1 MLYTRDSA
9 LEGLL
14 HLTIPNKEPWQR
26 EISAPTIAGD
36 SKTEFMRFHFYA
48 PHMCATPYF
57 PISLELN
64 HPLTMV
70 VISREPS
77 DNNLPSLWHNA
88 CEDYGRETGI
98 SLTEKRFPK
107 VQGPE
112 DLSRQ
117 LESEKD
123 NFEDFRMK
131 KRPLLHAMQM
141 VMAPFESWGDLIA
154 GAVAAAF
161 PPASSI
167 MGAMLLLVRAA
178 RRVSDAFNGILD
190 LFHKLGNF
198 ALRLDSYKGIT
209 LSEGMKTIIVKVLV
223 NSLRV
228 CAASQKLLSQGSLK
242 ARLSKWAKN
251 IFVND
256 TSISFLLGEI
266 EELTSQ
272 EHMMV
277 SAHGLNLTH
286 QALRNTEELLNRDDD
301 RKDRERLEMVKAALD
316 PVSASG
322 QVFSSITQNR
332 IPGSGSWVEDR
343 LRSWWQGSQPL
354 LWLHGGPGV
363 GKSHLASKI
372 ITELSNESSVT
383 PAPMVAS
390 FFYKNNDVDLRSL
403 NKALRTIAWQ
413 LATQQSSFA
422 VHAEE
427 FCMKEDPGNN
437 YVLWEKLF
445 LNYFTEVPSAT
456 TACLVIDGIDEADAE
471 EQEVLF
477 SLLEKGFLAED
488 DISRTF
494 PLRIVLLSRDSVRA
508 MLDEHSLDWIPEIE
522 VGNHENKDDLH
533 EYVSQKLQKTKLF
546 RGHPD
551 LLEETIT
558 EISQEAEGMWEWA
571 NLVIKSVLRC
581 RTKEQIRKV
590 IRTMPRGIS
599 AMLREEMQRL
609 SKELSEWEGL
619 SDDETSEREE
629 PASQIAQLNILLSF
643 VALAQKPLTVHQL
656 EIILEL
662 TLKEEFMNLQDD
674 IRTIYSSLFY
684 IRANDGEDDPDEDG
698 GVVTLRHS
706 SFYEFFRTS
715 AESGLIH
722 VNVDHAEANFLYV
735 SLYAINEWYTP
746 YSEKFM
752 GDLWGYARNFLPS
765 HLTRA
770 NPEKAGNLR
779 GDISTLLASLF
790 SFRNRKDKEWFLD
803 AISVRGVTA
812 YLPYLIG
819 EPSELGSYWLDTQ
832 DQDTANKRAEI
843 VLHWLLP
850 GQKQNFVDHARE
862 SAVASDACPFT
873 VLLSFLVTRWSKL
886 WLEPEE
892 IKHNDALPD
901 IVPAIL
907 TVYNAMKRGIK
918 ESGADGIIPKVS
930 DVLWDHREP
939 SSVLVPAQSQNLQQT
954 PMWHARVAQ
963 SLMKHCHVQAL
974 EHFQISLDR
983 NQTTS
988 TFSDESLFVIHRDMA
1003 RAYTE
1008 VGMHEEALKHLE
1020 LSESLWSTFVGDE
1033 DPDADGDINRL
1044 LNKAEMKHRAN
1055 LTDDA
1060 IATAE
1065 EAWNLFLEHRSE
1077 NRDNEFLPFF
1087 TTFLVLNQPHRLR
1100 SVFDLA
1106 FIHFEKT
1113 AGSSRGMSMDF
1124 ERLILRC
1131 CILGPFMMY
1140 RVIHYALTRN
1150 DHNYLDVIARVLKK
1164 VDTESDYPVEI
1175 KYRLATVLFEKG
1187 QRDAAV
1193 QGWYEVVSLS
1203 VSSEM
1208 WDKGPR
1214 MRAMSKLAALCLD
1227 DADIPSCERPPLIL
1241 KENSELDDICL
1252 VLSSWLRDRGDT
1264 ANARDAL
1271 RWCVKECIS
1280 LLSDDDPSNDI
1291 DAYIRLFGVFL
1302 AVTDSDE
1309 DLEAALYLIKQET
1322 EPRTSVAR
1330 NRIGATK
1337 LSDDDVQLEVSDA
1350 LQNVQLTDDED
1361 QCLDAGTG
1369 DEDDD
1374 NIDDAL
1380 NLYADTVYD
1389 RCTDCSGC
1397 KRGTGTMQHWY
1408 FCRSCAFSTICRQC
1422 YRQCESGDL
1431 SKIPDVCNP
1440 EHKFFYTGRLLRPSE
1455 RVPKGM
1461 VPFISSD
1468 GEKQIIWIEE
1478 WKDRLAEKWET
1489 ADFAFAG
1496 GLSAWCMRV
1505 LPEPQRTRW
1514 ATFFQT

>member
-1 MLYTRDSA
+1 
-9 LEGLL
+9 
-14 HLTIPNKEPWQR
+14 
-26 EISAPTIAGD
+26 
-36 SKTEFMRFHFYA
+36 
-48 PHMCATPYF
+48 
-57 PISLELN
+57 
-64 HPLTMV
+64 MV
-70 VISREPS
+70 VAAREPS
-77 DNNLPSLWHNA
+77 DSSLPSLWHSA

-98 SLTEKRFPK
+98 LLTEERFPK

-198 ALRLDSYKGIT
+198 TLRLDSYKGVT

-251 IFVND
+251 IFVDD
-256 TSISFLLGEI
+256 TSISSLLSELA
-266 EELTSQ
+266 ELTSQ

-286 QALRNTEELLNRDDD
+286 QALKNTEELFNRDDD
-301 RKDRERLEMVKAALD
+301 KKDRERLKM
-316 PVSASG
+316 
-322 QVFSSITQNR
+322 NR

-372 ITELSNESSVT
+372 ITELSNESSAT
-383 PAPMVAS
+383 PAPLVAS

-422 VHAEE
+422 VHTEE

-445 LNYFTEVPSAT
+445 LNYFTDVPSAT
-456 TACLVIDGIDEADAE
+456 TACLVIDGIDEAETE

-488 DISRTF
+488 DISRAF
-494 PLRIVLLSRDSVRA
+494 PLRIVLLSRDSVRSL
-508 MLDEHSLDWIPEIE
+508 LDEHSFNWIPEIE

-590 IRTMPRGIS
+590 VRTMPRGIS
-599 AMLREEMQRL
+599 AMLREELQRL
-609 SKELSEWEGL
+609 SKELSEWEEL
-619 SDDETSEREE
+619 FNDETSEREE

-662 TLKEEFMNLQDD
+662 TLKEGFMNLQDD

-684 IRANDGEDDPDEDG
+684 IRAIDDEDDPYEDG
-698 GVVTLRHS
+698 GIVTLRHS
-706 SFYEFFRTS
+706 SFYEFFRMS

-722 VNVDHAEANFLYV
+722 VNVDQAEANFLYV
-735 SLYAINEWYTP
+735 SLYALNEWSTP
-746 YSEKFM
+746 YSEKFI
-752 GDLWGYARNFLPS
+752 GALWVYARNFLPS

-779 GDISTLLASLF
+779 EDISTLLASLF
-790 SFRNRKDKEWFLD
+790 SNRKVKEWFLD
-803 AISVRGVTA
+803 EMFVRGIIA
-812 YLPYLIG
+812 YSPYLTC
-819 EPSELGSYWLDTQ
+819 EPSELGSYWLDAQ
-832 DQDTANKRAEI
+832 DQDTANKRAEV

-850 GQKQNFVDHARE
+850 GQKQSFVDHDRA
-862 SAVASDACPFT
+862 SAVASDAWPFT
-873 VLLSFLVTRWSKL
+873 VLLSPLVTHWSKL
-886 WLEPEE
+886 WLEPDE
-892 IKHNDALPD
+892 IKHNDGLTD
-901 IVPAIL
+901 IAPAIL
-907 TVYNAMKRGIK
+907 TVYDAMKRGIK
-918 ESGADGIIPKVS
+918 ESGADG
-930 DVLWDHREP
+930 LYQREP
-939 SSVLVPAQSQNLQQT
+939 SSVLIPAQSHNLQQT

-963 SLMKHCHVQAL
+963 SLMKHCYVQAL
-974 EHFQISLDR
+974 EHFQISLDG
-983 NQTTS
+983 NHSTP
-988 TFSDESLFVIHRDMA
+988 TFSDQSLFVIHRDIA
-1003 RAYTE
+1003 RACTE

-1020 LSESLWSTFVGDE
+1020 LSESLWSTFAGDR

-1044 LNKAEMKHRAN
+1044 LNKAQIKHHAN

-1060 IATAE
+1060 IAITE
-1065 EAWNLFLEHRSE
+1065 EAWNLLLENRSE
-1077 NRDNEFLPFF
+1077 NRDDEFLPFF
-1087 TTFLVLNQPHRLR
+1087 KIFLELNQPHRLR

-1106 FIHFEKT
+1106 FTHFEET
-1113 AGSSRGMSMDF
+1113 AGSRSMSLNF
-1124 ERLILRC
+1124 ERF
-1131 CILGPFMMY
+1131 ILGCCVVRPFIMY
-1140 RVIHYALTRN
+1140 RVIHYALTRY
-1150 DHNYLDVIARVLKK
+1150 DQNYLDVIAGVLKK

-1175 KYRLATVLFEKG
+1175 KYFLATVLFEKG

-1203 VSSEM
+1203 VSSES

-1227 DADIPSCERPPLIL
+1227 DADIPFCERPPLVL
-1241 KENSELDDICL
+1241 NENSELDDICL
-1252 VLSSWLRDRGDT
+1252 VLSSWNRDRGDI

-1291 DAYIRLFGVFL
+1291 DAYMRLFRVFL

-1309 DLEAALYLIKQET
+1309 DLGAALYLIKQEP
-1322 EPRTSVAR
+1322 EPRSSVAR
-1330 NRIGATK
+1330 NRTGATK

-1350 LQNVQLTDDED
+1350 LQNVQLTDGED
-1361 QCLDAGTG
+1361 QCLNAGT
-1369 DEDDD
+1369 DDD
-1374 NIDDAL
+1374 IDDAL
-1380 NLYADTVYD
+1380 YADIVYD

-1397 KRGTGTMQHWY
+1397 KREIGTMQHWY
-1408 FCRSCAFSTICRQC
+1408 FCRSCVFSTICRRC

-1431 SKIPDVCNP
+1431 SKIPGICDP
-1440 EHKFFYTGRLLRPSE
+1440 EHKFFYTGPLLRPSG
-1455 RVPKGM
+1455 RLPKGM
-1461 VPFISSD
+1461 VPLVSPD

-1489 ADFAFAG
+1489 AEFAFAG

-1514 ATFFQT
+1514 ATFFQI

>member
-1 MLYTRDSA
+1 
-9 LEGLL
+9 
-14 HLTIPNKEPWQR
+14 
-26 EISAPTIAGD
+26 
-36 SKTEFMRFHFYA
+36 
-48 PHMCATPYF
+48 
-57 PISLELN
+57 
-64 HPLTMV
+64 MV
-70 VISREPS
+70 VTTREPS
-77 DNNLPSLWHNA
+77 DSSLSSLWHSA
-88 CEDYGRETGI
+88 CVDYGRETGV
-98 SLTEKRFPK
+98 SLEKRFPK

-112 DLSRQ
+112 DLSHQ

-123 NFEDFRMK
+123 HFEDFRMK

-209 LSEGMKTIIVKVLV
+209 LSEGMKIIIVKVLV

-251 IFVND
+251 ILVED
-256 TSISFLLGEI
+256 TSISSLLDELD
-266 EELTSQ
+266 ELTSQ

-286 QALRNTEELLNRDDD
+286 QALRNTEELLNRDDH
-301 RKDRERLEMVKAALD
+301 RKDRERLERVKASLD

-372 ITELSNESSVT
+372 ITELSNESFAT
-383 PAPMVAS
+383 PAPVVAS

-403 NKALRTIAWQ
+403 NKALRAIAWQ

-422 VHAEE
+422 VHVEE

-445 LNYFTEVPSAT
+445 LNYFTDVPSAT
-456 TACLVIDGIDEADAE
+456 TACLVIDGIDEAETE

-488 DISRTF
+488 DITRTF
-494 PLRIVLLSRDSVRA
+494 PLRIVLLSRDSVRS
-508 MLDEHSLDWIPEIE
+508 MLDEHSLSWIPEIE

-551 LLEETIT
+551 LLKETIT

-590 IRTMPRGIS
+590 VRTMPRGIS
-599 AMLREEMQRL
+599 AMLREELQRL
-609 SKELSEWEGL
+609 SKELSEWEEF
-619 SDDETSEREE
+619 SDDEISERKE

-643 VALAQKPLTVHQL
+643 VALAQKPLTVQQL

-662 TLKEEFMNLQDD
+662 TLKEEFLNLQDD

-684 IRANDGEDDPDEDG
+684 IRADDDEDDPEEDG

-715 AESGLIH
+715 AESRLIH
-722 VNVDHAEANFLYV
+722 VNVDQAEVNFLYV
-735 SLYAINEWYTP
+735 FLYAINEWYTP
-746 YSEKFM
+746 CSEKFM
-752 GDLWGYARNFLPS
+752 GVLWGYAKNFLPS

-790 SFRNRKDKEWFLD
+790 SFRNRTDKEWFLD
-803 AISVRGVTA
+803 DLVVRGITA
-812 YLPYLIG
+812 YSPYLTC
-819 EPSELGSYWLDTQ
+819 EPSELGSYWLDAE
-832 DQDTANKRAEI
+832 DQDTANERADV
-843 VLHWLLP
+843 VLRWLLP
-850 GQKQNFVDHARE
+850 GQKQSFVDHARA

-873 VLLSFLVTRWSKL
+873 VLLSHLVTRWSKL
-886 WLEPEE
+886 WLDPEE
-892 IKHNDALPD
+892 IKHNDGLPD
-901 IVPAIL
+901 IAPAIL
-907 TVYNAMKRGIK
+907 TVYDAMKRGIK
-918 ESGADGIIPKVS
+918 ESGADGLIPKVS
-930 DVLWDHREP
+930 DVMWDHREP
-939 SSVLVPAQSQNLQQT
+939 SSVLIPAQSQNLQQT

-963 SLMKHCHVQAL
+963 SLMKHCYAQAL
-974 EHFQISLDR
+974 EHFQISLDG
-983 NQTTS
+983 NHSTP
-988 TFSDESLFVIHRDMA
+988 TFSDQSLFVIHRDMA
-1003 RAYTE
+1003 RACTE
-1008 VGMHEEALKHLE
+1008 VAMHEKALKHLE
-1020 LSESLWSTFVGDE
+1020 LSESLWSTFAGNGDAG
-1033 DPDADGDINRL
+1033 DYDAVNRL
-1044 LNKAEMKHRAN
+1044 LNKAQVKHHAK

-1060 IATAE
+1060 IAITE
-1065 EAWNLFLEHRSE
+1065 EAWNLLLGDRSQ
-1077 NRDNEFLPFF
+1077 NRQNEFLPFF
-1087 TTFLVLNQPHRLR
+1087 QIFLELDQPHRLR

-1106 FIHFEKT
+1106 FTHFEDT
-1113 AGSSRGMSMDF
+1113 AGSGSTSMNF
-1124 ERLILRC
+1124 ERFILDC
-1131 CILGPFMMY
+1131 CVMRHFMMY
-1140 RVIHYALTRN
+1140 RVIHYALTRS
-1150 DHNYLDVIARVLKK
+1150 DQNYLDVIAGVRKK
-1164 VDTESDYPVEI
+1164 VDTESEYPVGI
-1175 KYRLATVLFEKG
+1175 KYLLATVLFEKG
-1187 QRDAAV
+1187 QKDAAV

-1203 VSSEM
+1203 VSSES

-1214 MRAMSKLAALCLD
+1214 MRAMSKLVALCLD
-1227 DADIPSCERPPLIL
+1227 DTDIAFCERPPLIL

-1252 VLSSWLRDRGDT
+1252 VLSSWLRDRGDI

-1291 DAYIRLFGVFL
+1291 DAYMRLFRVFL

-1309 DLEAALYLIKQET
+1309 DLGAALYLIKQE
-1322 EPRTSVAR
+1322 P
-1330 NRIGATK
+1330 
-1337 LSDDDVQLEVSDA
+1337 A
-1350 LQNVQLTDDED
+1350 LQNVQLTDGEDE
-1361 QCLDAGTG
+1361 CLDAGI
-1369 DEDDD
+1369 DDD
-1374 NIDDAL
+1374 DIDDAL
-1380 NLYADTVYD
+1380 YPDIVYD

-1397 KRGTGTMQHWY
+1397 KREIGTMQHWY
-1408 FCRSCAFSTICRQC
+1408 FCRSCAFSTVCRRC

-1431 SKIPDVCNP
+1431 SKIPGICDP
-1440 EHKFFYTGRLLRPSE
+1440 QHEFFYTGPPLPPSE
-1455 RVPKGM
+1455 RVPRGM
-1461 VPFISSD
+1461 VPLISPY
-1468 GEKQIIWIEE
+1468 GEVQIIWIEE
-1478 WKDRLAEKWET
+1478 WKDRLAEEWET
-1489 ADFAFAG
+1489 ADFALTG

-1514 ATFFQT
+1514 ATLFQT

>member
-1 MLYTRDSA
+1 
-9 LEGLL
+9 
-14 HLTIPNKEPWQR
+14 
-26 EISAPTIAGD
+26 
-36 SKTEFMRFHFYA
+36 
-48 PHMCATPYF
+48 
-57 PISLELN
+57 
-64 HPLTMV
+64 MV
-70 VISREPS
+70 VTAREPS
-77 DNNLPSLWHNA
+77 DSLPSLWHSA
-88 CEDYGRETGI
+88 CEDYGKETGI
-98 SLTEKRFPK
+98 SLTAERFPK

-178 RRVSDAFNGILD
+178 RRVSDVFNGILD

-256 TSISFLLGEI
+256 TSISSLLGEL

-301 RKDRERLEMVKAALD
+301 RKDRERMEMVKAALD

-372 ITELSNESSVT
+372 ITELSNESPVT

-390 FFYKNNDVDLRSL
+390 FFYKNNDADLRSL

-422 VHAEE
+422 VHTEE
-427 FCMKEDPGNN
+427 FCMKEDAGNN

-445 LNYFTEVPSAT
+445 LNYFTDVPSAT
-456 TACLVIDGIDEADAE
+456 TACLVIDGIDEADTE

-488 DISRTF
+488 NISRAV

-522 VGNHENKDDLH
+522 VGNQENKDDLH

-551 LLEETIT
+551 LLKETIS

-590 IRTMPRGIS
+590 VRTMPRGIS
-599 AMLREEMQRL
+599 AMLREELQRL

-619 SDDETSEREE
+619 SDDETSERAE
-629 PASQIAQLNILLSF
+629 PASQIEQLNILLSF
-643 VALAQKPLTVHQL
+643 VALAQKPLTVQQL

-662 TLKEEFMNLQDD
+662 TLKEEFMNLEDD

-684 IRANDGEDDPDEDG
+684 IRANDDEYDLDEDEDG
-698 GVVTLRHS
+698 RVVTLRHS

-715 AESGLIH
+715 AQSSGPIH
-722 VNVDHAEANFLYV
+722 VNVDQAEANFLYV
-735 SLYAINEWYTP
+735 LLYAMNEWYTP
-746 YSEKFM
+746 CSEKFM
-752 GDLWGYARNFLPS
+752 GELWVYAGSFLPS

-790 SFRNRKDKEWFLD
+790 SFSNRKDKEWFLD
-803 AISVRGVTA
+803 AITVRGITA
-812 YLPYLIG
+812 HTPYLIG
-819 EPSELGSYWLDTQ
+819 EPSELGSYWLDAQ

-850 GQKQNFVDHARE
+850 GQKQSFVDHARA

-892 IKHNDALPD
+892 IKYNDALPD
-901 IVPAIL
+901 IVPVIL

-918 ESGADGIIPKVS
+918 ESSADDITSKIS
-930 DVLWDHREP
+930 EVLWDHREP
-939 SSVLVPAQSQNLQQT
+939 SSVLIPAQSQNLQQT

-963 SLMKHCHVQAL
+963 SLMKHCYAQAL
-974 EHFQISLDR
+974 EHFQISLDG
-983 NQTTS
+983 NQSTS
-988 TFSDESLFVIHRDMA
+988 AFSGESLFVIHRDMA
-1003 RAYTE
+1003 RAYTK

-1033 DPDADGDINRL
+1033 DHDADDDINRL
-1044 LNKAEMKHRAN
+1044 LNKAQMKHRAN

-1060 IATAE
+1060 IATTE
-1065 EAWNLFLEHRSE
+1065 EAWNLFLEHKSE
-1077 NRDNEFLPFF
+1077 NRDYEFLPFF
-1087 TTFLVLNQPHRLR
+1087 MTFLELNQPHRLR

-1106 FIHFEKT
+1106 FTHFEET
-1113 AGSSRGMSMDF
+1113 ASISRSIPMDF
-1124 ERLILRC
+1124 EGLILRC
-1131 CILGPFMMY
+1131 CILRAFMMY
-1140 RVIHYALTRN
+1140 RVIHYALNRY
-1150 DHNYLDVIARVLKK
+1150 DQNYLDVIARVLKK
-1164 VDTESDYPVEI
+1164 VDAESDYPVEI

-1193 QGWYEVVSLS
+1193 QGWYEVVSS
-1203 VSSEM
+1203 VSSES
-1208 WDKGPR
+1208 WDRGPR
-1214 MRAMSKLAALCLD
+1214 MRAMSKLASLCLED
-1227 DADIPSCERPPLIL
+1227 VDIYFCEQPLIL
-1241 KENSELDDICL
+1241 KENSELNDICL
-1252 VLSSWLRDRGDT
+1252 VLSSWLRDRGDI
-1264 ANARDAL
+1264 ANARYAL

-1330 NRIGATK
+1330 NRTGTTK
-1337 LSDDDVQLEVSDA
+1337 LSDDDVQLEVSDE

-1361 QCLDAGTG
+1361 RFLDAGTG
-1369 DEDDD
+1369 GDD
-1374 NIDDAL
+1374 NNDIDDAL
-1380 NLYADTVYD
+1380 DLYSDTVYD

-1397 KRGTGTMQHWY
+1397 KRETGTMQYWY
-1408 FCRSCAFSTICRQC
+1408 FCRSCAFSTFCQQC

-1431 SKIPDVCNP
+1431 SKIPGICNP

-1461 VPFISSD
+1461 VPLVSSD
-1468 GEKQIIWIEE
+1468 GEKQIIWIEQ
-1478 WKDRLAEKWET
+1478 WKERLAEKWET

-1514 ATFFQT
+1514 ATFFQA

>member
-1 MLYTRDSA
+1 
-9 LEGLL
+9 
-14 HLTIPNKEPWQR
+14 
-26 EISAPTIAGD
+26 
-36 SKTEFMRFHFYA
+36 
-48 PHMCATPYF
+48 
-57 PISLELN
+57 
-64 HPLTMV
+64 MV
-70 VISREPS
+70 VTTREPS
-77 DNNLPSLWHNA
+77 DSSLSSLWHSA
-88 CEDYGRETGI
+88 CVDYGRETGV
-98 SLTEKRFPK
+98 SLEKRFPK

-112 DLSRQ
+112 DLSHQ

-123 NFEDFRMK
+123 HFEDFRMK

-209 LSEGMKTIIVKVLV
+209 LSEGMKIIIVKVLV

-251 IFVND
+251 MFVDD
-256 TSISFLLGEI
+256 TSISSLLGEL

-286 QALRNTEELLNRDDD
+286 QALRNTEELLNRDDH
-301 RKDRERLEMVKAALD
+301 RKDRERLERVKASLD

-322 QVFSSITQNR
+322 QVFASITQNR

-372 ITELSNESSVT
+372 ITELSNESFAT
-383 PAPMVAS
+383 PAPVVAS

-445 LNYFTEVPSAT
+445 LNYFTDVPSAT
-456 TACLVIDGIDEADAE
+456 TACLVIDGIDEAETE

-488 DISRTF
+488 DITRIF
-494 PLRIVLLSRDSVRA
+494 PLRIVLLSRDSVRS
-508 MLDEHSLDWIPEIE
+508 MLDEHSLSWIPEIE

-551 LLEETIT
+551 LLKETIT

-590 IRTMPRGIS
+590 VRTMPRGIS
-599 AMLREEMQRL
+599 AMLREELQRL
-609 SKELSEWEGL
+609 SKELSEWEEF
-619 SDDETSEREE
+619 SDDEISERKE

-643 VALAQKPLTVHQL
+643 VALAQKPLTVQQL

-662 TLKEEFMNLQDD
+662 TLKEEFLNLQDD

-684 IRANDGEDDPDEDG
+684 IRADDDEDDPEEDG

-715 AESGLIH
+715 AESRLIH
-722 VNVDHAEANFLYV
+722 VNVDQAEVNFLYV
-735 SLYAINEWYTP
+735 FLYAINEWYTP
-746 YSEKFM
+746 CSEKFM
-752 GDLWGYARNFLPS
+752 GVLWGYAKNFLPS

-790 SFRNRKDKEWFLD
+790 SFSNRTDKEWFLD
-803 AISVRGVTA
+803 DLVVRGITA
-812 YLPYLIG
+812 YSPYLTC
-819 EPSELGSYWLDTQ
+819 EPSELGSYWLDAE
-832 DQDTANKRAEI
+832 DQDTANERADV
-843 VLHWLLP
+843 VLRWLIP
-850 GQKQNFVDHARE
+850 GQKQSFVDHTRA

-873 VLLSFLVTRWSKL
+873 VLLSHLVTRWSKL
-886 WLEPEE
+886 WLDPEE
-892 IKHNDALPD
+892 IKHNDGLPD
-901 IVPAIL
+901 IAPAIL
-907 TVYNAMKRGIK
+907 TVYDAMKRGIK
-918 ESGADGIIPKVS
+918 ESGADGLISKVS
-930 DVLWDHREP
+930 DVMWDHREP
-939 SSVLVPAQSQNLQQT
+939 SSVLIPAQSQNLQQT

-963 SLMKHCHVQAL
+963 SLMKHCYAQAL
-974 EHFQISLDR
+974 EHFQISLDG
-983 NQTTS
+983 NHSTP
-988 TFSDESLFVIHRDMA
+988 TFSDQSLFVIHRDMA
-1003 RAYTE
+1003 RACTE
-1008 VGMHEEALKHLE
+1008 VAMHEEALKHLE
-1020 LSESLWSTFVGDE
+1020 LSESLWSTFAGNGDAG
-1033 DPDADGDINRL
+1033 DYDAVNRL
-1044 LNKAEMKHRAN
+1044 LNKAQKKHHAK

-1060 IATAE
+1060 IATTE
-1065 EAWNLFLEHRSE
+1065 EAWNLLLEDRSE
-1077 NRDNEFLPFF
+1077 YRDNDFLPFF
-1087 TTFLVLNQPHRLR
+1087 RIFLELNQPHRLR

-1106 FIHFEKT
+1106 FTHFEDT
-1113 AGSSRGMSMDF
+1113 AGSRSTSMDF
-1124 ERLILRC
+1124 ERFILDC
-1131 CILGPFMMY
+1131 CVRRHFMMY
-1140 RVIHYALTRN
+1140 RVIHYALTRS
-1150 DHNYLDVIARVLKK
+1150 DQNYLDVFAGVLKK
-1164 VDTESDYPVEI
+1164 VDTESESVQI
-1175 KYRLATVLFEKG
+1175 KYLLATVLFEKG

-1203 VSSEM
+1203 VSSES

-1214 MRAMSKLAALCLD
+1214 MRAMSKLVALCLD
-1227 DADIPSCERPPLIL
+1227 DADIPFCERPLIL
-1241 KENSELDDICL
+1241 KEDIELDDICL
-1252 VLSSWLRDRGDT
+1252 VLSSWLRDRGDI

-1280 LLSDDDPSNDI
+1280 LLSDDDPSNDM
-1291 DAYIRLFGVFL
+1291 DAYMRLFRVFL

-1309 DLEAALYLIKQET
+1309 DLGAALYLIKQET
-1322 EPRTSVAR
+1322 
-1330 NRIGATK
+1330 
-1337 LSDDDVQLEVSDA
+1337 A
-1350 LQNVQLTDDED
+1350 LQNVQLTDGED
-1361 QCLDAGTG
+1361 QCLDASI
-1369 DEDDD
+1369 DDD
-1374 NIDDAL
+1374 DGIDDAL
-1380 NLYADTVYD
+1380 YPDVIYD

-1397 KRGTGTMQHWY
+1397 KREIGNMQHWY
-1408 FCRSCAFSTICRQC
+1408 FCRSCAFSTVCRRC

-1431 SKIPDVCNP
+1431 SNIPGICDP
-1440 EHKFFYTGRLLRPSE
+1440 QHEFFYTGPPLPLSE

-1461 VPFISSD
+1461 VPLISPY
-1468 GEKQIIWIEE
+1468 GEVQIIWIEE
-1478 WKDRLAEKWET
+1478 WKDRLAEEWET
-1489 ADFAFAG
+1489 ADFALTG

-1514 ATFFQT
+1514 ATLFQT

>member
-1 MLYTRDSA
+1 
-9 LEGLL
+9 
-14 HLTIPNKEPWQR
+14 
-26 EISAPTIAGD
+26 
-36 SKTEFMRFHFYA
+36 
-48 PHMCATPYF
+48 
-57 PISLELN
+57 
-64 HPLTMV
+64 MV
-70 VISREPS
+70 VTAREPS
-77 DNNLPSLWHNA
+77 SSSLPSLWHSA

-98 SLTEKRFPK
+98 LLMEERFPK

-123 NFEDFRMK
+123 NFEDFRMR

-141 VMAPFESWGDLIA
+141 VMAPFESWGYLIA

-178 RRVSDAFNGILD
+178 RRVSDAFNGIFD

-198 ALRLDSYKGIT
+198 ALRLDSYKGVT
-209 LSEGMKTIIVKVLV
+209 LSDGMKTIIVKVLV
-223 NSLRV
+223 NFLRV

-242 ARLSKWAKN
+242 ARLSKWAKH
-251 IFVND
+251 IFVDD
-256 TSISFLLGEI
+256 TSISSLLGEL

-286 QALRNTEELLNRDDD
+286 QALRNTQELLNRDDD
-301 RKDRERLEMVKAALD
+301 RKDRERLEMVKAELG

-354 LWLHGGPGV
+354 LWIHGGPGV

-372 ITELSNESSVT
+372 ITELSNESSAT
-383 PAPMVAS
+383 PAPLVAS

-427 FCMKEDPGNN
+427 FCMKEDPGDN

-445 LNYFTEVPSAT
+445 LNYFTDVSSAT
-456 TACLVIDGIDEADAE
+456 PACLVIDGIDEAETE

-488 DISRTF
+488 DISRAF
-494 PLRIVLLSRDSVRA
+494 PLRIVLLSRDSVRS
-508 MLDEHSLDWIPEIE
+508 MLDEHSLNWIPEIE

-533 EYVSQKLQKTKLF
+533 EYVFQKLQKTKLF

-551 LLEETIT
+551 LLKETIT
-558 EISQEAEGMWEWA
+558 DISQEAEGMWEWA

-590 IRTMPRGIS
+590 VRTMPRGIS
-599 AMLREEMQRL
+599 AMLREELQRL
-609 SKELSEWEGL
+609 SKELSEWEEL
-619 SDDETSEREE
+619 SDDEISEREE

-684 IRANDGEDDPDEDG
+684 IRANEDNFDEDD

-715 AESGLIH
+715 AKSGLIH
-722 VNVDHAEANFLYV
+722 VDVDQAEANFLYV
-735 SLYAINEWYTP
+735 SLYALHEWYTP

-752 GDLWGYARNFLPS
+752 GGLRGYAKNFLPS

-779 GDISTLLASLF
+779 GDISTLLANLF
-790 SFRNRKDKEWFLD
+790 SFNNRKYKEWFLD
-803 AISVRGVTA
+803 ELVVRGITE
-812 YLPYLIG
+812 YSPYLRC
-819 EPSELGSYWLDTQ
+819 EPSELGSYWLDAQ
-832 DQDTANKRAEI
+832 DQDTANQRAGV

-850 GQKQNFVDHARE
+850 GQKQSFVDHARA

-873 VLLSFLVTRWSKL
+873 VLLSHLVTDWSKL

-892 IKHNDALPD
+892 IKHNDGLPA
-901 IVPAIL
+901 IAPAIL
-907 TVYNAMKRGIK
+907 TVYDAMKRGIK
-918 ESGADGIIPKVS
+918 ESGADGLISKVS
-930 DVLWDHREP
+930 DVMWNHREP
-939 SSVLVPAQSQNLQQT
+939 YSVLIPAQSQNLQQT

-963 SLMKHCHVQAL
+963 SLMTHCYVQAL
-974 EHFQISLDR
+974 EHFQISLDGNR
-983 NQTTS
+983 STP
-988 TFSDESLFVIHRDMA
+988 TFSDESLFVIHRDMV
-1003 RAYTE
+1003 RACTE
-1008 VGMHEEALKHLE
+1008 VRMHEEALKHLE
-1020 LSESLWSTFVGDE
+1020 LSESLWSTFAGNRDPGDY
-1033 DPDADGDINRL
+1033 DAVNRL
-1044 LNKAEMKHRAN
+1044 LNKAQIKHHAN

-1060 IATAE
+1060 IATTE
-1065 EAWNLFLEHRSE
+1065 EAWNLFLENRGE
-1077 NRDNEFLPFF
+1077 NCDNEFLLFF
-1087 TTFLVLNQPHRLR
+1087 QIFLELNQPHRLR

-1106 FIHFEKT
+1106 FTHFEET
-1113 AGSSRGMSMDF
+1113 AGSRSMSLNL
-1124 ERLILRC
+1124 ERFILDC
-1131 CILGPFMMY
+1131 CVMRPFMMY
-1140 RVIHYALTRN
+1140 RVIHYALTRYDQN
-1150 DHNYLDVIARVLKK
+1150 HLDAIAGVLKK
-1164 VDTESDYPVEI
+1164 VDTESDYPVDI
-1175 KYRLATVLFEKG
+1175 KYLLATVLFEKG

-1193 QGWYEVVSLS
+1193 QGLYEVVSLS
-1203 VSSEM
+1203 GSSES
-1208 WDKGPR
+1208 WDKGLR
-1214 MRAMSKLAALCLD
+1214 MRAMSKLVALCLD
-1227 DADIPSCERPPLIL
+1227 DADIPFCERPPLIL

-1252 VLSSWLRDRGDT
+1252 VLSSWLRDRGDIT
-1264 ANARDAL
+1264 NARDAL

-1291 DAYIRLFGVFL
+1291 DAYMGLFRVFL
-1302 AVTDSDE
+1302 AVKDSDE
-1309 DLEAALYLIKQET
+1309 DLWAALYMIKQEP

-1330 NRIGATK
+1330 NRTSATN
-1337 LSDDDVQLEVSDA
+1337 LSDDDVQLEASDA
-1350 LQNVQLTDDED
+1350 LQNVQLTDGED
-1361 QCLDAGTG
+1361 QCLDAGT
-1369 DEDDD
+1369 DNDHDD
-1374 NIDDAL
+1374 IYDAL
-1380 NLYADTVYD
+1380 YPDI

-1397 KRGTGTMQHWY
+1397 KRETGTMQHWY
-1408 FCRSCAFSTICRQC
+1408 FCCSCAFSTICRRC

-1431 SKIPDVCNP
+1431 SKIPGICDP
-1440 EHKFFYTGRLLRPSE
+1440 EHKFFYTGPLLRPSE

-1461 VPFISSD
+1461 VPLISPD

>member
-1 MLYTRDSA
+1 MIVTA
-9 LEGLL
+9 
-14 HLTIPNKEPWQR
+14 K
-26 EISAPTIAGD
+26 
-36 SKTEFMRFHFYA
+36 
-48 PHMCATPYF
+48 
-57 PISLELN
+57 
-64 HPLTMV
+64 
-70 VISREPS
+70 EPS
-77 DNNLPSLWHNA
+77 DNNLPSLWHSA

-98 SLTEKRFPK
+98 SLTEERFPK
-107 VQGPE
+107 VQGSE

-190 LFHKLGNF
+190 LFHKLGSF

-228 CAASQKLLSQGSLK
+228 CAASQKLLSQGEL
-242 ARLSKWAKN
+242 
-251 IFVND
+251 
-256 TSISFLLGEI
+256 

-383 PAPMVAS
+383 PAHMVAS

-445 LNYFTEVPSAT
+445 LNYFTDVPSAT
-456 TACLVIDGIDEADAE
+456 TVCLVIDGIDEADTE

-477 SLLEKGFLAED
+477 SLLEKGFSAED
-488 DISRTF
+488 DISRAF

-599 AMLREEMQRL
+599 AMLREELQRL

-643 VALAQKPLTVHQL
+643 VTLAQKPLTVHQL

-684 IRANDGEDDPDEDG
+684 IRANDDEDDPDEDDPDEDG

-752 GDLWGYARNFLPS
+752 ADLWGYAMNFLPS

-790 SFRNRKDKEWFLD
+790 SFRDRKDKEWFLD
-803 AISVRGVTA
+803 VISVRGVTA

-819 EPSELGSYWLDTQ
+819 EPSELGSYWLDAQ
-832 DQDTANKRAEI
+832 DQDTANKRADI

-862 SAVASDACPFT
+862 SAVASDACSFT
-873 VLLSFLVTRWSKL
+873 VLLSFMVTRWSKL

-939 SSVLVPAQSQNLQQT
+939 SRVLVPAQSQNLQQT

-988 TFSDESLFVIHRDMA
+988 TFSNESLFVIHRDMA

-1020 LSESLWSTFVGDE
+1020 LSESLQSTFVGDG
-1033 DPDADGDINRL
+1033 DPHADGDINRL

-1077 NRDNEFLPFF
+1077 NRDNEFVSFF

-1106 FIHFEKT
+1106 SIHFEET
-1113 AGSSRGMSMDF
+1113 AGSNRSMSMDF

-1131 CILGPFMMY
+1131 CILGPFMMS

-1187 QRDAAV
+1187 QQDAAV

-1291 DAYIRLFGVFL
+1291 DAYIRLFGVFI

-1330 NRIGATK
+1330 NMTGDTK
-1337 LSDDDVQLEVSDA
+1337 SSDDDAQLEVSDA
-1350 LQNVQLTDDED
+1350 LQNVQLADHED

-1369 DEDDD
+1369 DDDEDDD
-1374 NIDDAL
+1374 DIDDAL
-1380 NLYADTVYD
+1380 KLYADTVYD

-1422 YRQCESGDL
+1422 YRQCESGGL
-1431 SKIPDVCNP
+1431 SKIPGICNP

-1461 VPFISSD
+1461 VPLISSD

-1496 GLSAWCMRV
+1496 GLSSWCMRV

-1514 ATFFQT
+1514 AAFFQT